1 MRAQGWQQPR
11 RGEMGAVGFGQDD
24 IARIFVVEL
33 VDFEPAVENRDLPF
47 EEIDEYGFAGREHG
61 AQHSVRHRPERF
73 FHNMQHGQAPLVVND
88 QGSGRRL
95 SRRYSQKWGWQQPP
109 MSLNVR
115 VSSPRDPPTTNIRI
129 LPWYRPTAH
138 LIKP

>member
-1 MRAQGWQQPR
+1 MRISDWSSD
-11 RGEMGAVGFGQDD
+11 VCSSD
-24 IARIFVVEL
+24 L
-33 VDFEPAVENRDLPF
+33 FEPAVENRDLPF

-95 SRRYSQKWGWQQPP
+95 SRRYSQKWGWHKPP
-109 MSLNVR
+109 VSLIVR
-115 VSSPRDPPTTNIRI
+115 VPSPSVIGGWRSEEHTSELQSLMRNTYADS
-129 LPWYRPTAH
+129 
-138 LIKP
+138 